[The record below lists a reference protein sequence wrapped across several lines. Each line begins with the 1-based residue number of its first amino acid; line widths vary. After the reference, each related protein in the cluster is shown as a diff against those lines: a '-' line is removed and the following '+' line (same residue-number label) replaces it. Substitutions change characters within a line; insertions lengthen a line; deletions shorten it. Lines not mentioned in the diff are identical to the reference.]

1 MNVLWKFSDDKYF
14 VKVIKES
21 HKNQVFWKQVSNQAN
36 YPDQQEQDTKASRML
51 LLYTMTVPWDTVE
64 WNHCSLSVTVFCAQ
78 KGLPS
83 YVSLYLFLMFTFVTQ
98 IPRIKTILER
108 S

>member
-14 VKVIKES
+14 VKVIKEP
-21 HKNQVFWKQVSNQAN
+21 HKNQVFWKQASNQAK
-36 YPDQQEQDTKASRML
+36 YPDQQELKTPKPPGCC
-51 LLYTMTVPWDTVE
+51 YCTMTVPWDTVE

-98 IPRIKTILER
+98 IPRIKTILEK